1 MEYSVS
7 GTGLISL
14 SDDGVRLA
22 TCTHDWIREGQRVQG
37 RPGGHVDL
45 INTQDGKHLHR
56 LVHEHVVHTVRLAPN
71 GQLLA
76 TGDQKGTTRLWDC
89 TTGEE
94 LRALRTPEWNVMYPL
109 AWSPDSRLLLTAR
122 GWQEYPT
129 EAGLAL
135 WDTGNGRLVWST
147 RKVFSRQAIF
157 TKSGKT
163 IVTEDAD
170 WATLHCLSAV
180 DGELLV
186 SMTTVNTGSFQYPD
200 WIMNTPDGHFTSSYR
215 REKYVHWSIDRKVR
229 PDADLTSRF
238 NNAEVVV
245 RRVQ

>member
-1 MEYSVS
+1 M
-7 GTGLISL
+7 
-14 SDDGVRLA
+14 
-22 TCTHDWIREGQRVQG
+22 
-37 RPGGHVDL
+37 
-45 INTQDGKHLHR
+45 NMHR
-56 LVHEHVVHTVRLAPN
+56 LVHKHVVHTVRIAPN

-89 TTGEE
+89 TTGKE
-94 LRALRTPEWNVMYPL
+94 LRVLGAPEWNAVYPL

-135 WDTGNGRLVWST
+135 WDTGSGRLVWST
-147 RKVFSRQAIF
+147 RKVFSRTAVF

-170 WATLHCLSAV
+170 WATLNCLSAV

-186 SMTTVNTGSFQYPD
+186 SMTTVNTNNFQHPD
-200 WIMNTPDGHFTSSYR
+200 WIMYTPGGHFTSSHR
-215 REKYVHWSIDRKVR
+215 LENYVHWDIDRKVG
-229 PDADLTSRF
+229 PDADFSGRF
-238 NNAEVVV
+238 NDAKAVA
-245 RRVQ
+245 RHIR